1 MGLVQANGLL
11 SCCLLTGAVLRN
23 QISSVSPKRCAAMA
37 TKLAAVLRRH
47 LPNPFG
53 GCLSDPY
60 PSLPMIPRRLLWSM
74 KKEPALEAALSRN
87 RRWIVNNQI
96 KNFLLRSP
104 GHSATV
110 RSLQKKLKSFDL
122 QGRAINWLRKYP
134 CCFDVLYTPDGG
146 GEEEIFFTFS
156 KRMDFLVEEEEAAKV
171 ASEPAMAQRL
181 AKLLMLSRDRRL
193 NVVKLNELKRGFGFP
208 DDYLLRLV
216 PKLPETFRVIN
227 RTGRRNSME
236 IELLR
241 WDPDLATSA
250 VEAAAIERGT
260 EPRFVCSL
268 PDTWIKTR
276 KKFDE
281 FNEATPY
288 FSPYS
293 ADNQETEKRA
303 VGVIHE
309 ILSLSLWKKVSIFK
323 LEHFKKEFGLPDRL
337 NLLLLRHPCIF
348 YVSNRY
354 NIYTVVLREA
364 YKGTELIEKDP
375 LVVVKQKL
383 GELMQEGL
391 HEYNQRRHL
400 ANLEKKRKKGEISLR
415 TKKEEDDEDEEEAQ
429 RLDSV
434 EKREERKRF
443 YKVLFD
449 ENP

>member
-1 MGLVQANGLL
+1 
-11 SCCLLTGAVLRN
+11 
-23 QISSVSPKRCAAMA
+23 
-37 TKLAAVLRRH
+37 
-47 LPNPFG
+47 
-53 GCLSDPY
+53 
-60 PSLPMIPRRLLWSM
+60 MIPRRLLWSM
-74 KKEPALEAALSRN
+74 KKEPALEASLSRN

-104 GHSATV
+104 GHTATV

-134 CCFDVLYTPDGG
+134 CCFDVLYAPDGG

-156 KRMDFLVEEEEAAKV
+156 KRMAFLVEEEEAAMA

-181 AKLLMLSRDRRL
+181 AKLLMLCRDRRL

-216 PKLPETFRVIN
+216 PKLPETFRVVN

-236 IELLR
+236 IELVR

-288 FSPYS
+288 VSP
-293 ADNQETEKRA
+293 
-303 VGVIHE
+303 
-309 ILSLSLWKKVSIFK
+309 
-323 LEHFKKEFGLPDRL
+323 
-337 NLLLLRHPCIF
+337 
-348 YVSNRY
+348 Y
-354 NIYTVVLREA
+354 NIYT
-364 YKGTELIEKDP
+364 
-375 LVVVKQKL
+375 KL
-383 GELMQEGL
+383 GELMQEVSAKAVAQKLFAIFLVLAEDILMLASSHDMRGKGIEFKFSPK
-391 HEYNQRRHL
+391 HEKHLCLKYSFLRLEVYNCSARSGYKTSERNEARLTVAAEGRFKTLKQAYIYWQNAQAYIL
-400 ANLEKKRKKGEISLR
+400 KEN
-415 TKKEEDDEDEEEAQ
+415 KKEEESLELLKDPSLLISLDIKLFALAKEECRQNCMVCLVDNHETCRHTKLPTVNIFQ
-429 RLDSV
+429 FVMSTNGLYCH
-434 EKREERKRF
+434 KT
-443 YKVLFD
+443 L
-449 ENP
+449 